1 MEPGELD
8 SADAPDR
15 IVETFA
21 GRKIMLTGGTGFL
34 GKVIL
39 EKFLRCLPEIAQIYM
54 LIRLKKGK
62 DPKQRLLEIL
72 NSPLFEEVKAERGLP
87 AIEKVI
93 TVVSGDVSQLG
104 LGLSPED
111 RKMLRE
117 NVEIV
122 YHGAATV
129 RFDELLKTAV
139 LLNTRGTK
147 QMIELAKEMKN
158 LLLFVHI
165 STAYCHLEEKVLYE
179 KTYPPPADPHKVIKC
194 VEWMDDD
201 VVEAMTDKILGK
213 LPNTYAFTKALSEG
227 LIEESMPHI
236 PSIILRPSVVIPIWK
251 DPLPGW
257 TDNINGPTGL
267 LIGAGKGVIRT
278 MYCNENGY
286 ADYLPADIA
295 VNAILLC
302 TCNFIYFKEHEKRVY
317 NLTSS
322 SEFKVPWTEIIERG
336 RKITQRVP
344 LNGILWY
351 PGGSMKK
358 SRLLHNICVLLF
370 HMIPAYFID
379 SLLFLAGHKP
389 IMCRIHRR
397 INKGFEV
404 FEYYANRQW
413 DFDNSSVLDARRK
426 MNSVE
431 YNKYQLHGD
440 DMDKD
445 EYFEACIR
453 AARVY
458 ILNETPDTL
467 PAARRHLRIMYWV
480 DVFTKIFFFLL
491 LIYVLASWSESFRT
505 LLTDSAAYVSK
516 AIMK

>member
-1 MEPGELD
+1 MEPGKDD
-8 SADAPDR
+8 SADVPDR
-15 IVETFA
+15 IIETFV
-21 GRKIMLTGGTGFL
+21 GRKIMVTGGTGFL
-34 GKVIL
+34 GKVLL

-72 NSPLFEEVKAERGLP
+72 DSPLFEKVKTERGLLTIQK
-87 AIEKVI
+87 AI
-93 TVVSGDVSQLG
+93 TVVSGDVSLPG
-104 LGLSPED
+104 LGLSPDD
-111 RKMLRE
+111 RKMLCE
-117 NVEIV
+117 NIEIV

-129 RFDELLKTAV
+129 RFDELLKKAV
-139 LLNTRGTK
+139 LLNARGTK

-165 STAYCHLEEKVLYE
+165 STAYCHLEEKILYE

-213 LPNTYAFTKALSEG
+213 LPNTYAFTKALAEG
-227 LIEESMPHI
+227 LVEESMPYI
-236 PSIILRPSVVIPIWK
+236 PSMILRPSVVIPIWK

-295 VNAILLC
+295 INAILLC
-302 TCNFIYFKEHEKRVY
+302 TCNFISFKDDQRVY

-358 SRLLHNICVLLF
+358 SRLLHNICVILF
-370 HMIPAYFID
+370 HLIPAYIID
-379 SLLFLAGHKP
+379 TLLFLLGYKP
-389 IMCRIHRR
+389 VLCRVQRR
-397 INKGFEV
+397 ISKGFEV

-413 DFDNSSVLDARRK
+413 DFDNSSVLTARNR
-426 MNSVE
+426 MNSLE
-431 YNKYQLHGD
+431 YKKYQVHGD

-453 AARVY
+453 AARIY
-458 ILNETPDTL
+458 ILKETPDTL
-467 PAARRHLRIMYWV
+467 PAARRHLRVMYWV
-480 DVFTKIFFFLL
+480 DVFTKFFLFLL
-491 LIYVLASWSESFRT
+491 LMYVLASWSESFRT
-505 LLTDSAAYVSK
+505 LLKCSVTYITK
-516 AIMK
+516 MLME